1 MVAPKQ
7 REEGGNKIE
16 TEGKLYYV
24 LTSTLLV
31 RNSISDSKTSSSV
44 KDFTMAS
51 RHSRNVRLL
60 RVLSTRPNISR
71 AVKKCKRKCK
81 SFHVLIRL
89 EPHKNLR
96 PSLKSCKSKV
106 KAYQ

>member
-1 MVAPKQ
+1 MVGTKQ
-7 REEGGNKIE
+7 REEGINKMG

-71 AVKKCKRKCK
+71 AEKKCK
-81 SFHVLIRL
+81 
-89 EPHKNLR
+89 
-96 PSLKSCKSKV
+96 
-106 KAYQ
+106 

>member
-1 MVAPKQ
+1 M
-7 REEGGNKIE
+7 G
-16 TEGKLYYV
+16 TEGKIYYV

-44 KDFTMAS
+44 KDFTIAS

-71 AVKKCKRKCK
+71 AEKKCKLHVLSRTKNLHPALK
-81 SFHVLIRL
+81 SF
-89 EPHKNLR
+89 
-96 PSLKSCKSKV
+96 KSKV
-106 KAYQ
+106 QAYQ